1 MQKAYLPRF
10 LKFLLAAIFL
20 IALLAAL
27 LIGVMAYIRDDGGDA
42 ACPNLSAAQM
52 RDYLIK
58 YASHNNFSNVTFDE
72 AAEYLVDLQQWKIP
86 YRIDNHRYVAKM
98 TCRGFVVDNAGPFD

>member
-1 MQKAYLPRF
+1 MPKAYF
-10 LKFLLAAIFL
+10 SKFFKFMLAAVFL

-42 ACPNLSAAQM
+42 ACPNLSTSQM
-52 RDYLIK
+52 RAYLSK
-58 YASHNNFSNVTFDE
+58 YAKHNNLSNVTFDE

-86 YRIDNHRYVAKM
+86 YRVDNHRYVAKM
-98 TCRGFVVDNAGPFD
+98 TCKGFVVDNVGPFD